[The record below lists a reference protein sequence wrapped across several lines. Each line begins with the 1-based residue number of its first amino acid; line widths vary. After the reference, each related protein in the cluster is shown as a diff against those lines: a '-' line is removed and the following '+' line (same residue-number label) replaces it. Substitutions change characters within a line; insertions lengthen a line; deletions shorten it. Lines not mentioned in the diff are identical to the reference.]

1 MEWIYIFLIL
11 CAIVAFGVIVYRNR
25 HRISKLMAKLG
36 GIIELA
42 QDLRTYPSLSED
54 IQTRL
59 ASKQMQIRDFVAQS
73 KIAASTTVPIG
84 EYLHNVEEGEE
95 SISVNRISRWASG
108 VLSYHPELIME
119 DRFLVILYINTW
131 LHRLADFADDSDQK
145 AALKLLLA
153 DLLVIPECTQI
164 SQSHSGTTEYTTDEM
179 RKRVMKMLLDAPII
193 LDSGE
198 KIRIDALQKKVIK
211 DGYAVK
217 QSEMARWVYN
227 VMSSAKLS
235 NFEYAIVCSLVYYID
250 VWTYLLSDPDRNIR
264 YSHLYESR
272 YTFIQ
277 H

>member
-1 MEWIYIFLIL
+1 
-11 CAIVAFGVIVYRNR
+11 
-25 HRISKLMAKLG
+25 MAKLG

-250 VWTYLLSDPDRNIR
+250 VWTYLLSDPDRVNDLRQATFDILT
-264 YSHLYESR
+264 YMNPDTHLFN
-272 YTFIQ
+272 TKKPNFALAA
-277 H
+277 